1 MIPPSL
7 DALMPTGAATRALLE
22 GSCIETDLTDPDVL
36 FEAWRASREFIASAI
51 RSSGTLLDYG
61 CANGLL
67 LRCLIEW
74 SEHRLEPYG
83 VEIDRARLAQTAE
96 LFPGLA
102 GRFARP
108 EDWALA
114 GLPDL
119 FDHVYWAVGDN
130 VDLSR
135 PDHRRWL
142 DSVAGRVAPG
152 GRLILGF
159 YADHSANEDRL
170 RQLLAAAPGDW
181 TVRWN
186 PDTGVEVIAWTD
198 PVRAVPLRP

>member
-1 MIPPSL
+1 VIPPSL
-7 DALMPTGAATRALLE
+7 DALMPTGAATRALLA
-22 GSCIETDLTDPDVL
+22 GSCIETDLADPAVL

-51 RSSGTLLDYG
+51 HSPGTLLDYG

-74 SEHRLEPYG
+74 SDHHLEPYG

-102 GRFARP
+102 ARFTHPA
-108 EDWALA
+108 DWALG
-114 GLPDL
+114 GLPDR

-130 VDLSR
+130 VDLAR

-142 DSVAGRVAPG
+142 DRVAGRVAPG

-159 YADHSANEDRL
+159 YADRSSNEDRL
-170 RQLLAAAPGDW
+170 RQLGSAHPGAW
-181 TVRWN
+181 PPRWN
-186 PDTGVEVIAWTD
+186 PDTGIEASAWVD
-198 PVRAVPLRP
+198 LV